1 MRFNFKYSHIM
12 KTLFLFIGVLF
23 ILNPLKSHVPYSK
36 YSKENQMHHWKM
48 GIDFKNYCQYNPEPL
63 DIYAPI
69 NEYDWSMVHENSS
82 EDLVFIVDTL
92 DNPRE
97 TFYVLTDGSIIDGIE
112 FKKRV
117 MDAWNEAF
125 GDLTE
130 EEKDLFSNTN
140 LTISVDTLK
149 Q

>member
-1 MRFNFKYSHIM
+1 M
-12 KTLFLFIGVLF
+12 KTFFLFIGVLL
-23 ILNPLKSHVPYSK
+23 IQNPVKSHIPYSK
-36 YSKENQMHHWKM
+36 STKENQMHHWRM

-69 NEYDWSMVHENSS
+69 NEYDWSMDNENSS
-82 EDLVFIVDTL
+82 EDLVFIVDTT

-97 TFYVLTDGSIIDGIE
+97 TFYVLTDGSII
-112 FKKRV
+112 
-117 MDAWNEAF
+117 DAWNEAF

-140 LTISVDTLK
+140 LTFSLDTLK

>member
-1 MRFNFKYSHIM
+1 MDDN
-12 KTLFLFIGVLF
+12 
-23 ILNPLKSHVPYSK
+23 
-36 YSKENQMHHWKM
+36 
-48 GIDFKNYCQYNPEPL
+48 
-63 DIYAPI
+63 
-69 NEYDWSMVHENSS
+69 NSD
-82 EDLVFIVDTL
+82 EDLVFIVDTS

-140 LTISVDTLK
+140 LTFSLDTLK

>member
-1 MRFNFKYSHIM
+1 
-12 KTLFLFIGVLF
+12 
-23 ILNPLKSHVPYSK
+23 
-36 YSKENQMHHWKM
+36 MHHWKM
-48 GIDFKNYCQYNPEPL
+48 GIDFKNYCQYNSEPL

-69 NEYDWSMVHENSS
+69 NEYDWSIVDNNSD
-82 EDLVFIVDTL
+82 EDLVFLVDTT

-112 FKKRV
+112 FEKRV
-117 MDAWNEAF
+117 MDAWNNAF

-130 EEKDLFSNTN
+130 EEKELFSDTN
-140 LTISVDTLK
+140 LSFSLDTLK